1 MARTIGAT
9 NKPKLIP
16 IKLSELNKLFG
27 PDVTIMVSKDYEN
40 LIEMNS
46 GVISE
51 PESQSKPEAKNKTE
65 VKVIDFN
72 KKYGQTN

>member
-16 IKLSELNKLFG
+16 IKLGELNKIFG

-40 LIEMNS
+40 LIELNS
-46 GVISE
+46 GIILA
-51 PESQSKPEAKNKTE
+51 PESQSQPEVKNKTE

-72 KKYGQTN
+72 Q

>member
-16 IKLSELNKLFG
+16 IKLGELNKIFG
-27 PDVTIMVSKDYEN
+27 PDVTIMVSKDYESLIN
-40 LIEMNS
+40 LNAS
-46 GVISE
+46 DDIST
-51 PESQSKPEAKNKTE
+51 PESQSQPEAKTKAE

-72 KKYGQTN
+72 K

>member
-16 IKLSELNKLFG
+16 IKLCELNKIFG
-27 PDVTIMVSKDYEN
+27 PEVIIMVSKDYESLIN
-40 LIEMNS
+40 LNTS
-46 GVISE
+46 DDISA
-51 PESQSKPEAKNKTE
+51 PEIQSQPNVKTKAE

-72 KKYGQTN
+72 K

>member
-16 IKLSELNKLFG
+16 IKLGELNKIFG
-27 PDVTIMVSKDYEN
+27 PDVTIMVSKEYEN
-40 LIEMNS
+40 LIELNL
-46 GVISE
+46 GVILA
-51 PESQSKPEAKNKTE
+51 PESQGQPEVKNKTE

-72 KKYGQTN
+72 K